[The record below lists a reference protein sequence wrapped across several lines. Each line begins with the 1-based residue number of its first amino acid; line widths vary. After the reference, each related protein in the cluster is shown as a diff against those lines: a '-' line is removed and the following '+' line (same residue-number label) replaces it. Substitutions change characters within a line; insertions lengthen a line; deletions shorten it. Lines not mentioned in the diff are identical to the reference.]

1 MKKQAKAGRPNKYT
15 EPSKQLRL
23 HVPES
28 KHAYLMELLRA
39 ILKQYEPSEDK

>member
-1 MKKQAKAGRPNKYT
+1 MKKQDKAGRPNKYT

-28 KHAYLMELLRA
+28 KHAYLMELLKGL
-39 ILKQYEPSEDK
+39 LKQYEK